1 MSRGGSTSLHVNV
14 YIPPLPSRRSRRR
27 SWREKARRSSRARAT
42 SPTRR
47 RPRWRSRAQA
57 GEKEVQFDAVG
68 VETERYKF
76 LAPEEVQPYVRN
88 DGLLNEFKMA
98 YAFRH
103 RFPLPAALHRLQ
115 ADGQPPPAQG
125 QSGAGLVLTRRAARR
140 PQPRPQLPWHDG
152 HGGDEQEEFQAAA
165 QVHEG
170 AVLPQ
175 VPLWRRRRP
184 VAGRPMS
191 YRWSEQGNATL

>member
-14 YIPPLPSRRSRRR
+14 YIPPLPSRRPRRR

-57 GEKEVQFDAVG
+57 GEKEFQFDAVG

-88 DGLLNEFKMA
+88 DGLLNEFKMT

-103 RFPLPAALHRLQ
+103 RFPLHYIVFKQTASHLPHKAKVEQALFSRAGQLADPNLDPNYLGMMVMVGMNKKTFKPPLKCMKERYYLMIVLASRL
-115 ADGQPPPAQG
+115 
-125 QSGAGLVLTRRAARR
+125 
-140 PQPRPQLPWHDG
+140 
-152 HGGDEQEEFQAAA
+152 
-165 QVHEG
+165 
-170 AVLPQ
+170 
-175 VPLWRRRRP
+175 
-184 VAGRPMS
+184 
-191 YRWSEQGNATL
+191 

>member
-1 MSRGGSTSLHVNV
+1 MAQAAH
-14 YIPPLPSRRSRRR
+14 
-27 SWREKARRSSRARAT
+27 
-42 SPTRR
+42 
-47 RPRWRSRAQA
+47 QA
-57 GEKEVQFDAVG
+57 GEKEFQFDAVG

-88 DGLLNEFKMA
+88 DGLLNEFKMT

-103 RFPLPAALHRLQ
+103 RFPLHYIVFKQTASHLPHKAKV
-115 ADGQPPPAQG
+115 D
-125 QSGAGLVLTRRAARR
+125 AGLVLTRRAARR

>member
-1 MSRGGSTSLHVNV
+1 MAQVAH
-14 YIPPLPSRRSRRR
+14 
-27 SWREKARRSSRARAT
+27 
-42 SPTRR
+42 
-47 RPRWRSRAQA
+47 QA
-57 GEKEVQFDAVG
+57 GEKEFQFDAVG

-88 DGLLNEFKMA
+88 DGLLNEFKMT

-103 RFPLPAALHRLQ
+103 RFPLHYIVFKQTASHLPHKAKVEQALFSRAGQL
-115 ADGQPPPAQG
+115 ADPNLDPI
-125 QSGAGLVLTRRAARR
+125 
-140 PQPRPQLPWHDG
+140 PWHDG